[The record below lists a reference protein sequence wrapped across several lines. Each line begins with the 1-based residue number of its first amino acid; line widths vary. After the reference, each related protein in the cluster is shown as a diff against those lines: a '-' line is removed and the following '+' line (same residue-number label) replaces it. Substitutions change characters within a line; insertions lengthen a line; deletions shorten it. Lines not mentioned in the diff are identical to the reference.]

1 MLLTM
6 IIAGVI
12 GWQANMRVFPF
23 NGFKWDNSGA
33 WGVINCVFT
42 IYNIYAIITTWF
54 ALGIMTI
61 SAIIYMLLVIG
72 SAVLG
77 WNHVWLHGFI
87 WDCRNIGV
95 IPAVKSAWESL
106 KRKWND
112 NIISILRMNFD
123 EKPNNPSGS
132 FIFWLHSLE
141 TGWLQWIFH
150 YDYFHEFWCRP
161 QGWKYRVL
169 WTTVLIWLTENSVFD
184 KSLMKW

>member
-1 MLLTM
+1 MWLLNMLLTM

-42 IYNIYAIITTWF
+42 IYNIYAIITTWL

-61 SAIIYMLLVIG
+61 SGIIYMLLVIG

-106 KRKWND
+106 KRK
-112 NIISILRMNFD
+112 
-123 EKPNNPSGS
+123 
-132 FIFWLHSLE
+132 
-141 TGWLQWIFH
+141 
-150 YDYFHEFWCRP
+150 
-161 QGWKYRVL
+161 
-169 WTTVLIWLTENSVFD
+169 
-184 KSLMKW
+184 

>member
-42 IYNIYAIITTWF
+42 IYNIYAIITTWL

-61 SAIIYMLLVIG
+61 SAIIYMLLIIG

-87 WDCRNIGV
+87 LDCRNIGV

-106 KRKWND
+106 KRK
-112 NIISILRMNFD
+112 
-123 EKPNNPSGS
+123 
-132 FIFWLHSLE
+132 
-141 TGWLQWIFH
+141 
-150 YDYFHEFWCRP
+150 
-161 QGWKYRVL
+161 
-169 WTTVLIWLTENSVFD
+169 
-184 KSLMKW
+184 